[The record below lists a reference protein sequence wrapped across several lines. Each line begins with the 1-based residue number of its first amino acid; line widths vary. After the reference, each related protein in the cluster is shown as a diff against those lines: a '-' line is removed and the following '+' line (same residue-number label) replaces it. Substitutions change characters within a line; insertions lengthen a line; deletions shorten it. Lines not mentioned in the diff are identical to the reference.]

1 MRGNSG
7 NKKEGIIY
15 SSYHATRLWRLL
27 FYRNYDTTTIV
38 LLLLIP

>member
-7 NKKEGIIY
+7 NKKEEIIY

-27 FYRNYDTTTIV
+27 SYGNDDTTTIV